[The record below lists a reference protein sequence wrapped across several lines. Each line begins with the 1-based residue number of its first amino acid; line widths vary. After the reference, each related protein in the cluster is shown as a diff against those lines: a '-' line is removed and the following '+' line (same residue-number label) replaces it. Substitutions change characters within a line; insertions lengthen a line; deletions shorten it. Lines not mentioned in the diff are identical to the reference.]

1 MEEERNNEHWDANA
15 YWDHWMGT
23 VENRFTEVYAQGDRF
38 EAALFGAAG
47 IEPVVLA
54 SVNTRIE
61 VALKQ
66 YNENMRVEFEN
77 MQGHF
82 TRMKSSSDQETQSMF
97 GQAKERF
104 VQEMDLVVKK
114 DAAECKKT
122 AKKLDEYV
130 LIQEKLFETKLQAS
144 VQKMQTDLLNT
155 VEKNA
160 EGVVGQ
166 ITKVLDRVQDVGK
179 IKRTWLAVCADSSML

>member
-1 MEEERNNEHWDANA
+1 
-15 YWDHWMGT
+15 MGT

-179 IKRTWLAVCADSSML
+179 KNKKIFLDVCADSSMH